1 MKQSIVISVLGNDS
15 PGLVESLSK
24 IIVAH
29 QGCWVESRMASLAGK
44 FAGILR
50 VDIPEQQVEAF
61 QEALSTAD
69 DLGLSVI
76 FERSQVIS
84 QANLQASE
92 NQFHIELVGQD
103 QPGIIHRISTELAKI
118 NASVDELHTEVTEAS
133 MSGENLFKADMTI
146 HIASDVSSAEI
157 QDVLED
163 LANELIVDIDL
174 VDGTD

>member
-50 VDIPEQQVEAF
+50 VDVPTNQVEAF
-61 QEALSTAD
+61 QIALSSAD

-76 FERSQVIS
+76 FEESHGLA
-84 QANLQASE
+84 QAGES
-92 NQFHIELVGQD
+92 QFHIELIGQD
-103 QPGIIHRISTELAKI
+103 QPGIIHRISSELAKI
-118 NASVDELHTEVTEAS
+118 NASVDELHTEVVEAS

-146 HIASDVSSAEI
+146 HIASNVDSAEI
-157 QDVLED
+157 RDVLED
-163 LANELIVDIDL
+163 LANELIVDIELIESDS
-174 VDGTD
+174 